1 VVDGSSHI
9 EAPPAKTGR
18 AMNYRPRRILFIS
31 PQPYFQWRGS
41 PIRVGFNMLALS
53 QLGFEVDLLTLPFG
67 EDRDTPGVRIIRVKN
82 TFGLKNIPIGPSIW
96 KVLFAFRLYA
106 EARRLIRERP
116 YDVIHAVEDGGMI
129 AVSLARMSKAKFV
142 FEKHSDPSSYKK
154 GAIRNFIMWLY
165 GKVEARSIRH
175 ADAVIGTGP
184 GLVEQA
190 RRWIRTGK
198 TAHHI
203 FDIPSSLAG
212 ANPEKVKS
220 IRASWCPHGDEVVV
234 LYVGSFAVYQGIEL
248 IFDAIPEICRHDEH
262 VRFVIIGG
270 SAEEIEARSESLRE
284 QRCEDNVVFA
294 GKIPP
299 DELPN
304 YLAAAD
310 ILLSPRI
317 SGTNTPLKLLDY
329 LKAGR
334 CILATDNEANR
345 QILDEASAY
354 FVQTDVG
361 SFAAGIS
368 ALANDMALRE
378 KLASKGTALI
388 SDVYSYEQFKR
399 RLGLVYNE
407 LFR

>member
-1 VVDGSSHI
+1 
-9 EAPPAKTGR
+9 
-18 AMNYRPRRILFIS
+18 MNHRPRRVLFIS

-67 EDRDTPGVRIIRVKN
+67 EDRETPGVRVIRVKN
-82 TFGLKNIPIGPSIW
+82 LFGLKNIPIGPSIW
-96 KVLFAFRLYA
+96 KVFFAFRLYA
-106 EARRLIRERP
+106 EARRLIREKP
-116 YDVIHAVEDGGMI
+116 YDVIHAVEDAGMI

-142 FEKHSDPSSYKK
+142 FEKHSDPGSYKK
-154 GAIRNFIMWLY
+154 GAVRNFIMWLY

-190 RRWIRTGK
+190 RRWIRPGK

-212 ANPEKVKS
+212 AEPEKMKA
-220 IRASWCPHGDEVVV
+220 IRASWCPHGDEVIV

-248 IFDAIPEICRHDEH
+248 IFGAIPEVCRKDARI
-262 VRFVIIGG
+262 RFVIIGG
-270 SAEEIEARSESLRE
+270 SSEEIAARRGRLRE
-284 QRCEDNVVFA
+284 QGCEEAVVFA
-294 GKIPP
+294 GKIQP

-334 CILATDNEANR
+334 SILATDNEANR
-345 QILDEASAY
+345 QILDDQSAY
-354 FVQTDVG
+354 FVQPDVF
-361 SFAAGIS
+361 SFAAGVV
-368 ALANDMALRE
+368 ALADDTALRE
-378 KLASKGTALI
+378 SLAGKGGSLI
-388 SDVYSYEQFKR
+388 RDLYNFEEFKR
-399 RLGLVYNE
+399 RLGRVYE
-407 LFR
+407 SVGL

>member
-1 VVDGSSHI
+1 
-9 EAPPAKTGR
+9 
-18 AMNYRPRRILFIS
+18 MNHRSRRILFIS

-67 EDRDTPGVRIIRVKN
+67 EDRETPGVRVIRVKN
-82 TFGLKNIPIGPSIW
+82 LFGLKNIPIGPSIW
-96 KVLFAFRLYA
+96 KVFFAFRLYA
-106 EARRLIRERP
+106 EARRLIRKKP
-116 YDVIHAVEDGGMI
+116 YDVIHAVEDAGMI
-129 AVSLARMSKAKFV
+129 AVSLARMSGATFV
-142 FEKHSDPSSYKK
+142 FEKHSDPGSYKK
-154 GAIRNFIMWLY
+154 GALRNFVMWLY
-165 GKVEARSIRH
+165 GQVEARSIRH

-190 RRWIRTGK
+190 KRWIRPGK

-203 FDIPSSLAG
+203 FDIPSSLAV
-212 ANPEKVKS
+212 AIPEEVS
-220 IRASWCPHGDEVVV
+220 AIRASWRPRGDEVIV

-248 IFDAIPEICRHDEH
+248 LFGAIPDVCRQEAR
-262 VRFVIIGG
+262 VRFVVIGG
-270 SAEEIEARSESLRE
+270 SPEEIEARRKRLRE
-284 QRCEDNVVFA
+284 NDCEEAVIFA

-299 DELPN
+299 DELPA

-345 QILDEASAY
+345 QILDETSAF
-354 FVQTDVG
+354 FVPPDVHA
-361 SFAAGIS
+361 FVAGVVT
-368 ALANDMALRE
+368 LARE
-378 KLASKGTALI
+378 GERREELARQGATLI
-388 SDVYSYEQFKR
+388 RDVYNYDEFKR
-399 RLGLVYNE
+399 RLGLVYRNAGIVDG
-407 LFR
+407 